1 MDFEEKT
8 VKAEYIY
15 KGKILNLR
23 RDEITLPDGNPAIRE
38 IVEHSGGSSILCE
51 KDDKIFLVRQFR
63 YPFKEV
69 VLEIPAGKLNK
80 GEDPLETAKR
90 ELSEEA
96 GIIAERMEKIF
107 EIYPSTGYTEEKIYI
122 YRTCGKITESKT
134 HLDADE
140 FLSGKW
146 YDKKEVKKMVDN
158 GEIKDAKTLIALLY
172 ALK

>member
-51 KDDKIFLVRQFR
+51 KDDKIFLVKQFR

-96 GIIAERMEKIF
+96 GITAERLDKIF
-107 EIYPSTGYTEEKIYI
+107 EVYPSTGYTEEKIYI
-122 YRTCGKITESKT
+122 YRAAGKLTESKN

-146 YDKKEVKKMVDN
+146 YDKKEVKKMVER